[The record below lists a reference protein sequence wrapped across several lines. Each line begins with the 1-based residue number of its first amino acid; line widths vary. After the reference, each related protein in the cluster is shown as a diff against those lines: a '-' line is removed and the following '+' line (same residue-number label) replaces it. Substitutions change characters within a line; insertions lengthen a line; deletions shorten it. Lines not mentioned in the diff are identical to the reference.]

1 MMFRQF
7 HFELSIDFELSV
19 LQLVFHTF
27 CNDLSK
33 KGTYSSK
40 EEAAARELYF
50 KIMRNSCEVE
60 RNFSVPFDEKKETP
74 QTVSPGNE
82 TPGNRT
88 RDNLIKS

>member
-7 HFELSIDFELSV
+7 HFELSTDFELSV

-27 CNDLSK
+27 CNDLSA
-33 KGTYSSK
+33 KGTYSGN

-60 RNFSVPFDEKKETP
+60 RDFKVPFDKKKEIP
-74 QTVSPGNE
+74 
-82 TPGNRT
+82 
-88 RDNLIKS
+88 

>member
-7 HFELSIDFELSV
+7 HFELSKEFELSV
-19 LQLVFHTF
+19 LQLVFHSF
-27 CNDLSK
+27 CNDLSA

-60 RNFSVPFDEKKETP
+60 RSFSAPFDDNKKT
-74 QTVSPGNE
+74 TNH
-82 TPGNRT
+82 
-88 RDNLIKS
+88 